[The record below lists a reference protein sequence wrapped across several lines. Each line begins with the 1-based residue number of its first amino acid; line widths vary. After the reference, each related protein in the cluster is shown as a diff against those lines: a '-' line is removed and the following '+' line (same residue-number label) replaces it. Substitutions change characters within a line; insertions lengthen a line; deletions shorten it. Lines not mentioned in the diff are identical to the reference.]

1 MNEQDKNQEVSVF
14 RKSLEDYRNGVK
26 PEESQDPAASVS
38 QSLPSGVG
46 QVPATGQL
54 TLADHLIW
62 FVTRIFIPW
71 AVSFAGLVVLAM
83 RFSASIGSSFLV
95 PFFEKVTQYQFFAFV
110 LYAVVLI
117 FFRWVQVRD
126 GKGPG
131 RWSI

>member
-1 MNEQDKNQEVSVF
+1 MSEQNKNQ
-14 RKSLEDYRNGVK
+14 KAIALQKAIEDYCRGV
-26 PEESQDPAASVS
+26 ELEGSTETAGSVASGTGQEPAAR
-38 QSLPSGVG
+38 
-46 QVPATGQL
+46 QL

-62 FVTRIFIPW
+62 FVTRIAIPW
-71 AVSFAGLVVLAM
+71 AVSFAGLVVLAL

-126 GKGPG
+126 GKIPG